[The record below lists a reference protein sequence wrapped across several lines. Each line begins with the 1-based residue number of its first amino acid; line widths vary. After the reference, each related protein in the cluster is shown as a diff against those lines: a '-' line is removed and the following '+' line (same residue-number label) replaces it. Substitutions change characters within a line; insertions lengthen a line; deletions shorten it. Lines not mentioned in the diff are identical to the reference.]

1 MDSAAPAALEGRV
14 EFLERV
20 ARELLRREYLRL
32 GPVSRA
38 AQAMEHPSASE
49 EELTLR
55 ALGLWRE

>member
-1 MDSAAPAALEGRV
+1 MDNAPQSVAERV

-20 ARELLRREYLRL
+20 ARELLRREYERL

-38 AQAMEHPSASE
+38 AQAMLYPSAGE